1 MQVRKYIIIH
11 QKIPTNLYVYLYLS
25 KVEFAL
31 RFTKIAFAT

>member
-25 KVEFAL
+25 NVEFAL
-31 RFTKIAFAT
+31 TLTKIAFAP